1 MSKYRNE
8 YKHLIPL
15 GEAIACRNRFK
26 AILKP
31 DPHANASGSYAI
43 RSLYF
48 DTQEDKALYE
58 KLNGEPFREKF
69 RLRYYDQNLGL
80 IKLEKKCKHFS
91 KSSKSSITLAQ
102 QEAKN
107 IIEGDYQFLE
117 EHPEALARE
126 FYLKLRTQRLLPK
139 TIVEYQREAYLF
151 DPSMVRITLDSQ
163 LRSSSQIQHFLRPQ
177 APMIRVCDPGTHI
190 LEVKFNEF
198 LPELIQDLI
207 QINHCT
213 SRSASKYAA
222 CRLFH

>member
-15 GEAIACRNRFK
+15 GEAIACRNRLK
-26 AILKP
+26 AILQR
-31 DPHANASGSYAI
+31 DPHADASGTYTI

-69 RLRYYDQNLGL
+69 RLRYYDQNSKM

-91 KSSKSSITLAQ
+91 KSSKSSITLTQ
-102 QEAKN
+102 QEAEN
-107 IIEGDYQFLE
+107 IIEGKYQSLE
-117 EHPEALARE
+117 KHPETLARE

-139 TIVEYQREAYLF
+139 TIVEYEREAFLF
-151 DPSMVRITLDSQ
+151 DLSMVRITLDSH
-163 LRSSSQIQHFLRPQ
+163 LRSSSQLQHFFDLKGAMTP
-177 APMIRVCDPGTHI
+177 VCDPGTYI

-198 LPELIQDLI
+198 LPEFIQDLV
-207 QINHCT
+207 QINRC
-213 SRSASKYAA
+213 SSSSASKYAA
-222 CRLFH
+222 CRLYH